1 MSALKP
7 LFYTALISMA
17 LASCSSA
24 QKTKSNTKEIAVT
37 GVLKIDTT
45 FDRTVVKPNI
55 QILQSSISG
64 DTLWLDVEYSGGCAT
79 HSFEL
84 KSKGLWMKSMPPKL
98 NLYLIHQDGGD
109 ACREVIREKLSF
121 IVNTAQYGS
130 QHKVRFIVN
139 ENSNNLLEYNY

>member
-1 MSALKP
+1 MSAMHSI
-7 LFYTALISMA
+7 FYSAIIFLS
-17 LASCSSA
+17 LAACSSS
-24 QKTKSNTKEIAVT
+24 QKTKSATKEKQVT
-37 GVLKIDTT
+37 GVLQIDTS

-55 QILQSSISG
+55 QILQSMISG

-98 NLYLIHQDGGD
+98 NLYLVHQDGGD

-139 ENSNNLLEYNY
+139 ENNNNLLEYNY